1 MRTGNLSEAKQNET
15 KRKLEAKIEE
25 QEKRR
30 RLEQEIKRLK
40 SANTKLTKQAISG
53 NPIGRG
59 IY

>member
-40 SANTKLTKQAISG
+40 SANTKLTKQVISG